1 VVPLVPPGRR
11 AVAVWCE
18 FCFKVVQLPR
28 LVKVV
33 WAVMEEISDMWG
45 KFSLREEE
53 TVGVSLETPE
63 IVPMVNRGRSC
74 LVGKLVADRII
85 PKEFYKAPLLRAWKP
100 AGSASFKVI
109 GENMFIVEF
118 ENEWDKSRIMEGR
131 PWLFDGNLV
140 SLAEFDG
147 LTPPAK
153 INFDKASFWIR
164 MYNLPLACMGRNIGL
179 KIGATVGVVEDVDVL
194 EEDAGWGEYLRVR
207 ILIDLSK
214 PLARGRML
222 HLQDRST
229 WVAFKYEK
237 LPKFCFTCGLIKH
250 GSTGCE
256 RAGIHAKIGETE
268 EQQYGTWLRVQ
279 FPQRRGMGGE
289 YRYGGFR
296 QEGTPGDEQQ
306 WRAAGK
312 SKDTQPSSPPVE
324 GQAFGS
330 GRKVSEPNPSTPRKD
345 PAMES
350 EEIRREDF
358 AAKEVSLTEVRNS
371 GEIDGELKRK
381 DGRSLEGKKL
391 RDEDVAGDLNM
402 EVSGLDGELNLIKER
417 PEGKKKK
424 QFLDRWDP
432 TLGQMV
438 YECVDEEF
446 STIMLE
452 RDPCS
457 DSYHPRVVTSG
468 DTKGWAAP
476 NSSEVRGDIERELPD
491 KEISGFKKKGRGM
504 STEAQPLVTQ
514 SNERKKASNGSV
526 ANWKKRARHEAAS
539 TQSEVQK
546 DTNADGSKE
555 DQRIME
561 EGVYQQKKGR
571 KMVEGQLCCTK
582 ELAVAVEQPRQ
593 AQ

>member
-1 VVPLVPPGRR
+1 LGNLVEVGY
-11 AVAVWCE
+11 W
-18 FCFKVVQLPR
+18 PR
-28 LVKVV
+28 LAKVLL
-33 WAVMEEISDMWG
+33 AVMEEISAMWG

-85 PKEFYKAPLLRAWKP
+85 PKEFYKTPLMRAWKP
-100 AGSASFKVI
+100 AGSASFNVI

-118 ENEWDKSRIMEGR
+118 ENEWDKARIMEGR

-153 INFDKASFWIR
+153 INFDRASFWIR
-164 MYNLPLACMGRNIGL
+164 MYNLPLACMGRNTGQ

-207 ILIDLSK
+207 ILIDLTK

-250 GSTGCE
+250 DSKGCE
-256 RAGIHAKIGETE
+256 KDGGQSKTGETE

-289 YRYGGFR
+289 NPYGGYR

-312 SKDTQPSSPPVE
+312 AKDTPPTSPPVE
-324 GQAFGS
+324 GQGLGG
-330 GRKVSEPNPSTPRKD
+330 GRTISVPNPSAPRKD

-350 EEIRREDF
+350 EKIRREDF
-358 AAKEVSLTEVRNS
+358 AAKNASLTVGRNS
-371 GEIDGELKRK
+371 GEIDGEFKRK
-381 DGRSLEGKKL
+381 EGRALEGKKL
-391 RDEDVAGDLNM
+391 MDEDVAGDLNM
-402 EVSGLDGELNLIKER
+402 EGSGPDGELDSIKER

-424 QFLDRWDP
+424 QFLGRWDSD
-432 TLGQMV
+432 LGQMV
-438 YECVDEEF
+438 YECVDEDF

-457 DSYHPRVVTSG
+457 DSYYPRVVTSRAE
-468 DTKGWAAP
+468 KGWAVP
-476 NSSEVRGDIERELPD
+476 NLSEERGDSERKLSEKELT
-491 KEISGFKKKGRGM
+491 SSKKKGREM
-504 STEAQPLVTQ
+504 STEAQALFTPPT
-514 SNERKKASNGSV
+514 ERLKASNGSV
-526 ANWKKRARHEAAS
+526 SNWKKRARQEAAS
-539 TQSEVQK
+539 TQSKEQK
-546 DTNADGSKE
+546 GTIGDGSKE
-555 DQRIME
+555 DQSTVVE
-561 EGVYQQKKGR
+561 VDYQQRKGR
-571 KMVEGQLCCTK
+571 KLVEGQLCCTK
-582 ELAVAVEQPRQ
+582 QLAVAVKQPRQ